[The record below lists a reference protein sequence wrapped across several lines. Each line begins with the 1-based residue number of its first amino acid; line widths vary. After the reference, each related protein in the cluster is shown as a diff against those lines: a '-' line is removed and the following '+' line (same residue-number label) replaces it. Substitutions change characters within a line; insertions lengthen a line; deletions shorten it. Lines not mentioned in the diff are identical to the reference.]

1 MKKLFLILL
10 TISQCATYAQ
20 CDVDILEVDHVNG
33 VVTVYVENSEGCAA
47 GQIDM
52 IMLGYHALDEN
63 CESMDV
69 QWDVPNSVCE
79 MAESQNH
86 AGWTWQFSASTY
98 GNNYGSDYMPMV
110 TGDTVQLPMYNPYE
124 SDCFDG
130 GFDDVSM
137 GCCAEQYIDYWISL
151 GHSVEVVIW
160 QINWSSTWY
169 YADGGW
175 ATTGANG
182 DGTQGGSA
190 PSYPDQEDEN
200 RWVIGPCGEC
210 VPEVVYDTVYQTLP
224 PDTIEY
230 YFTDTVVLTD
240 TLVIDVWY
248 YTTDTVEVYISD
260 TIYQTEYVLDTVY
273 VDQYVYDTTYVDQYV
288 YDTAY
293 VYLSDTVYIPELL
306 YDTTYIFQL
315 DTVNEY
321 IVQEI
326 FINCVTGDPC
336 EENPEFDGC
345 DEVSVFVP
353 NVFTPNNDGLNDV
366 FYAQHF
372 GPMCWNSWKLSV
384 YNRWGGMVFQTNDST
399 QSWDGS
405 VMGGSHYAADG
416 IYVWVLQAR
425 SSSGKSIDIKGTV
438 QLFR

>member
-10 TISQCATYAQ
+10 TISQCAIYAQ

-33 VVTVYVENSEGCAA
+33 VVTLEVVNSDGCSN
-47 GQIDM
+47 GEINM
-52 IMLGYHALDEN
+52 LMLGMHAVDDSCN
-63 CESMDV
+63 AIDIP
-69 QWDVPNSVCE
+69 WDVPDTECE
-79 MAESQNH
+79 MSPESNH
-86 AGWTWQFSASTY
+86 IGWTFQYSATNND
-98 GNNYGSDYMPMV
+98 NNYASDWMPV
-110 TGDTVQLPMYNPYE
+110 YTGDTVYMPLYNPYN
-124 SDCFDG
+124 SDCYDG
-130 GFDDVSM
+130 DINDGWM
-137 GCCAEQYIDYWISL
+137 GCCADDYLTYWL
-151 GHSVEVVIW
+151 DQGHSVEIVIW
-160 QINWSSTWY
+160 QINWSNTWY

-175 ATTGANG
+175 ATTGVNG
-182 DGTQGGSA
+182 DGTDWGS
-190 PSYPDQEDEN
+190 SGFYPDQEDDN

-273 VDQYVYDTTYVDQYV
+273 VDQYVYDTIYVDQYV

-315 DTVNEY
+315 DTVHEY

-425 SSSGKSIDIKGTV
+425 SSSGESIDIKGTV